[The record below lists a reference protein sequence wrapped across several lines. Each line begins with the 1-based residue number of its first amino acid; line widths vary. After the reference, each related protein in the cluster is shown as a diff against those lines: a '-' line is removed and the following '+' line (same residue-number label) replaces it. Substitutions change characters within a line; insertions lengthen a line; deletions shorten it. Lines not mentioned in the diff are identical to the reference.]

1 MELWG
6 LVAAELVLER
16 AQEKV
21 LERALELALALAVRI
36 PKQQAT
42 RSTKLA

>member
-21 LERALELALALAVRI
+21 LERALELALAVRI